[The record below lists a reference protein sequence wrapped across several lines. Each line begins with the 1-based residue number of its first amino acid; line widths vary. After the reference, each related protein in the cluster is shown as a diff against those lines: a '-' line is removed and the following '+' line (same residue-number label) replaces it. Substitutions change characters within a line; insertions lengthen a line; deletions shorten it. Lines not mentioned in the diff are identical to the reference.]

1 MPGLPQQ
8 GDALTHLQQ
17 IIAGLTEG
25 VIIVDP
31 DHTLSWAN
39 DTALALHGVQEFSAL
54 GGTVAGYRR
63 LFELRYRNHERL
75 RADEYP
81 MDRLLAGEAFREL
94 IVQVIRRGQK
104 RHWVHQLRTMVLTDP
119 DGRPDCLVLILNDET
134 ERFNAEERFERAFAA
149 NPAPAIIA
157 RLSDLRYV
165 KVNHGF
171 MELTGYARDS
181 LIGRSM
187 HEIDVLRGAERRD
200 LALARLHSG
209 ATIPQM
215 EGCLSLPDGREKTVL
230 LGGQPLEIGD
240 EACMLFTFA
249 DLHPRQQA
257 QEALRQSEERFAKAF
272 RMAPG
277 PMAIMALDGL
287 IILDVN
293 DAFTAATGWRREEV
307 IGRSHADVEIWAQ
320 GEHRERLERQIKQ
333 TGHVRSVDIQLRT
346 KTGGP
351 GDYLLSAETVMI
363 QDQHCV
369 LSVMLDIT
377 ERKQTETELLDAIQS
392 VMQDTS
398 WIGQKIVEKLTNLTQ
413 AKGAAKQP
421 EIAALPPRMRE
432 VLALVAQGLSDDA
445 IAGRLGISRN
455 TVRNHMAAI
464 YTRLGV
470 RRRSALVVWARER
483 GLTAPAKPP
492 AKPQAKRGK
501 PKLQKPPST
510 KSLVE

>member
-1 MPGLPQQ
+1 MREL
-8 GDALTHLQQ
+8 
-17 IIAGLTEG
+17 
-25 VIIVDP
+25 
-31 DHTLSWAN
+31 
-39 DTALALHGVQEFSAL
+39 SAL

-94 IVQVIRRGQK
+94 IVQVTRRGQP
-104 RHWVHQLRTMVLTDP
+104 RHWVHQIRTMVLTAP

-157 RLSDLRYV
+157 RLSDMRYV

-171 MELTGYARDS
+171 MELTGYARDA

-240 EACMLFTFA
+240 QACMLFTFA

-287 IILDVN
+287 IVLDVN
-293 DAFTAATGWRREEV
+293 DAFTAATGWRREEI

-320 GEHRERLERQIKQ
+320 GEHREHLERQIKQ

-351 GDYLLSAETVMI
+351 GDYLLSRRNRDDPGPALRAQRHARHHRAQADRNRTARRHPVG
-363 QDQHCV
+363 HAGHV
-369 LSVMLDIT
+369 LDRPKDRGKT
-377 ERKQTETELLDAIQS
+377 HQPDPGERRAT
-392 VMQDTS
+392 
-398 WIGQKIVEKLTNLTQ
+398 
-413 AKGAAKQP
+413 AARNRH
-421 EIAALPPRMRE
+421 AAP
-432 VLALVAQGLSDDA
+432 AHA
-445 IAGRLGISRN
+445 
-455 TVRNHMAAI
+455 
-464 YTRLGV
+464 
-470 RRRSALVVWARER
+470 RSARSGRARTI
-483 GLTAPAKPP
+483 G
-492 AKPQAKRGK
+492 
-501 PKLQKPPST
+501 
-510 KSLVE
+510 